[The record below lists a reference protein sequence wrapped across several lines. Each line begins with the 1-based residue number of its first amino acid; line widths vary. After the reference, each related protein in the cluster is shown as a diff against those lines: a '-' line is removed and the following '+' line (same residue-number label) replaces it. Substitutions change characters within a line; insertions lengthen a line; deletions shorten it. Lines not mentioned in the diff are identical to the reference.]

1 MNPRLGRGEKSGLI
15 KGKTMPSNDQILA
28 SLKAIVNSWQI
39 AAVLWH
45 LYFAIIIV
53 GLITG
58 TRLLKRDFGIL
69 LALPLLSVSIIAWLS
84 ANPFNGI
91 VFALLAVLLIYISI
105 KLPDE
110 QINIGSGWLFI
121 PGIMM
126 IIFGWIYPHFLET
139 TSWWS
144 YLYAAPTGLIPC
156 PTLSIVIGFTLIVN
170 KPGSIS
176 YSITLGVAGLLYG
189 LLGVF
194 KLGVTI
200 DWILLPGALLILF
213 STWIKEKK

>member
-1 MNPRLGRGEKSGLI
+1 
-15 KGKTMPSNDQILA
+15 MPSNDQILA

-45 LYFAIIIV
+45 LYFAIIV
-53 GLITG
+53 AGLLSG
-58 TRLLKRDFGIL
+58 ARLIKRDFGIL
-69 LALPLLSVSIIAWLS
+69 LALPLFSVSVIAWLS
-84 ANPFNGI
+84 SNPFNGI
-91 VFALLAVLLIYISI
+91 VFALLGILLIYFSTKMPRESI
-105 KLPDE
+105 DIAPA
-110 QINIGSGWLFI
+110 WLLL
-121 PGIMM
+121 PGILMV
-126 IIFGWIYPHFLET
+126 IFGWVYPHFLET

-170 KPGSIS
+170 KLGSPG
-176 YSITLGVAGLLYG
+176 YSITLGAAGLLYG

-200 DWILLPGALLILF
+200 DWILLIGTVLILVCTF
-213 STWIKEKK
+213 LKK

>member
-1 MNPRLGRGEKSGLI
+1 
-15 KGKTMPSNDQILA
+15 MPSSDQILA
-28 SLKAIVNSWQI
+28 GLKEIVNSWQT
-39 AAVLWH
+39 AAIMWH
-45 LYFAIIIV
+45 LYFTIIIA

-58 TRLLKRDFGIL
+58 VRLLKRDFGIL

-84 ANPFNGI
+84 LNPFNGI
-91 VFALLAVLLIYISI
+91 VFALLGVLLIYISFKMPREPI
-105 KLPDE
+105 DIAPAWPL
-110 QINIGSGWLFI
+110 I
-121 PGIMM
+121 PGILMV
-126 IIFGWIYPHFLET
+126 IFGWIYPHFLET

-170 KPGSIS
+170 KLGSPA
-176 YSITLGVAGLLYG
+176 YSVTLGLAGLLYG

-200 DWILLPGALLILF
+200 DCILLLGALLIIAFALLRR
-213 STWIKEKK
+213 KRMK